1 MLPRVRH
8 PFLDPIL
15 DALGDLVVIHVL
27 DDSIHPLL
35 KIGLALV
42 GITEGTKLFRK
53 LSIQRLVFLLPPAY
67 S

>member
-27 DDSIHPLL
+27 DDSVHPLL
-35 KIGLALV
+35 KIGLVLV
-42 GITEGTKLFRK
+42 GITEGT
-53 LSIQRLVFLLPPAY
+53 S
-67 S
+67 